1 MFFYVNC
8 FLSNFSIPTG
18 CQIGKTSK
26 FAYGGIGLVILDN
39 ARIGEGGIIDQGI
52 MIGGRKGIKKVPV
65 IENNVYRGSG
75 SCFLGNVKIGHD
87 SIIGPNV
94 VVIIDIPPFSGVA
107 GVPAKIIAKTTK
119 KIHLRKN
126 INDIS
131 D

>member
-1 MFFYVNC
+1 MNY
-8 FLSNFSIPTG
+8 FLSDSSIPTG

-26 FAYGGIGLVILDN
+26 FAYGGIGLVIYDN

-87 SIIGPNV
+87 SIVGPNV